1 MKKLSLILLGVI
13 IIVLLTIITLAVF
26 GLSAGESTDIEQ
38 EVHSSMLY

>member
-13 IIVLLTIITLAVF
+13 IIVLLTIITLAAF

-38 EVHSSMLY
+38 EVRSSMLD